1 MKSKMILAAAFAA
14 ISQLAFA
21 GGILTNTNQ
30 NIAYNRMMSRE
41 AAIGID
47 GAYYNPA
54 GVAFLSPGHHF
65 SFNWQTAIQSRTIEN
80 DYPLFGNNTADN
92 STHRKFRGKA
102 FAPVLPS
109 VQYAYNWHN
118 FSFQANGGLIGGGG
132 KCTFDDGLGS
142 FEKIVG
148 ETALGAV
155 GLAGAVDQALGQQMF
170 TSPQMFGTDGKYS
183 FNSYMRGNSYYY
195 GFSVGAAYRLR
206 PNLSFFGGVRAVYAT
221 GSYYGYVRNIKVG
234 NMPLYKVLDP
244 SKTNSGDI
252 ELNCDQKGLGF
263 TPIISI
269 DYRLGRWN
277 FAAKYEFKTR
287 MRLKNESVNQA
298 PSIGNLQDNLG
309 TAVAQTV
316 AAQAM
321 KQDKTQTMTQTEAM
335 AYGLE
340 YAKTKLSD
348 PRVVGAMG
356 MIKQQFDSKMTEA
369 TGEYAD
375 GVKVPADIPALLS
388 VGVGY
393 NPVDPLRV
401 NVGFHYFYD
410 KQATAYNHREEKL
423 KRGTMEWTA
432 GAEFDASKR
441 ITVSA
446 GWQNTNYG
454 LSEAYMNDKSF
465 VVSSN
470 SVACGAR
477 YHVTKRMDIN
487 VAYFHTFYQ
496 HKKNTDDVAL
506 SSTQAVTYKSDY
518 TRDNNVFGVGVDY
531 IF

>member
-1 MKSKMILAAAFAA
+1 MLVPLQAQFKTTFRIMKSKMILAAAFAA

-30 NIAYNRMMSRE
+30 NIAYNRM
-41 AAIGID
+41 
-47 GAYYNPA
+47 
-54 GVAFLSPGHHF
+54 
-65 SFNWQTAIQSRTIEN
+65 
-80 DYPLFGNNTADN
+80 TADN

-321 KQDKTQTMTQTEAM
+321 KQGMTQTEAM

-477 YHVTKRMDIN
+477 FHLTKRMDLN
-487 VAYFHTFYQ
+487 VAYFHSFYQ
-496 HKKNTDDVAL
+496 HKKTTDDVAL
-506 SSTQAVTYKSDY
+506 SSTQTVTYKSDY
-518 TRDNNVFGVGVDY
+518 TRDNNVFGVGVD
-531 IF
+531 FNF

>member
-1 MKSKMILAAAFAA
+1 MKSKMILAAAFVA

-65 SFNWQTAIQSRTIEN
+65 SFNWQTAVQRRTIEN

-109 VQYAYNWHN
+109 VQYAYNWRN
-118 FSFQANGGLIGGGG
+118 FSFQTNAGLIGGGG

-170 TSPQMFGTDGKYS
+170 SSPQMFGTDGKYS

-195 GFSVGAAYRLR
+195 GFSVGAAYRLH
-206 PNLSFFGGVRAVYAT
+206 PNMSVFAGVRAVYAT
-221 GSYYGYVRNIKVG
+221 GSYYGYVRDIKVG

-244 SKTNSGDI
+244 TKTNSGDI

-298 PSIGNLQDNLG
+298 PS
-309 TAVAQTV
+309 
-316 AAQAM
+316 
-321 KQDKTQTMTQTEAM
+321 MTQTEAM

-348 PRVVGAMG
+348 PRVIGAMG
-356 MIKQQFDSKMTEA
+356 MIKQQFDSKMAEA

-375 GVKVPADIPALLS
+375 GKKVPADIPALLS
-388 VGVGY
+388 VGVSY

-410 KQATAYNHREEKL
+410 KQASAYKHREEKL

-432 GAEFDASKR
+432 GAEFDASKC

-470 SVACGAR
+470 SVGCGAR
-477 YHVTKRMDIN
+477 FHITKRMDMN
-487 VAYFHTFYQ
+487 VAYFHSFYQ
-496 HKKNTDDVAL
+496 HKKTTEDVAL
-506 SSTQAVTYKSDY
+506 SSTQTVTYKSDY
-518 TRDNNVFGVGVDY
+518 TRDNNVFGLGVD
-531 IF
+531 FNF